1 MGARVAGG
9 RSVTVT
15 LVGAVLLLA
24 GCSRFGEATIRID
37 AAEEEIVALSDQLAT
52 ELELD
57 VIRRQPLGNRS
68 RCALPTGDLG
78 ASNRVSVRAELP
90 ELEDPLARASAVLSE
105 ADYELR
111 PGTSGAEAFG
121 SRDGIR
127 ITVVVDEPAGLL
139 DIDAVTGC
147 RPR

>member
-1 MGARVAGG
+1 MRAGVRHARRVA
-9 RSVTVT
+9 VA
-15 LVGAVLLLA
+15 LVGSLLLLA
-24 GCSRFGEATIRID
+24 GCSRFGEATIHID
-37 AAEEEIVALSDQLAT
+37 AAEEEIVALTDELAT

-57 VIRRQPLGNRS
+57 VLRREPLESRS
-68 RCALPTGDLG
+68 RCDLPTGELG

-90 ELEDPLARASAVLSE
+90 DLDDPLARASAVL
-105 ADYELR
+105 ADAGYELR
-111 PGTSGAEAFG
+111 PGASGAEAFG

-147 RPR
+147 RPY